1 MKTFFSHEVKIA
13 IIAIIAIVILFFGL
27 QFLKGLNIFSSSRIY
42 YAKFENIKGLAA
54 GSPILASGY
63 QIGTVK
69 DIAYD
74 YDNNGEIVVELRI
87 DKHLQIPVG
96 SHAELATEM
105 LGGTKL
111 NLSLT
116 DNTQFYSAGDTL
128 MGNSSLGALEK
139 ATEMIPSIEKMLP
152 KLDSILMNVNA
163 LLSDPSTSG
172 TIHNIEYITSQLKT
186 STEELNGI
194 LGEVNNSL
202 PGMMQKADAT
212 MTHLSSVTKKIDD
225 ANIDKTLARVD
236 HTVKDV
242 RDITSK
248 INKGY
253 GTIGALVNDKSL
265 YDNLNHSVVALDS
278 TLKSTEALVKDLK
291 EHPKDYV
298 HFSLFGRKD
307 KRKK

>member
-236 HTVKDV
+236 HAVKDV

>member
-163 LLSDPSTSG
+163 LLADPSTSG

-236 HTVKDV
+236 HAVKDV

>member
-54 GSPILASGY
+54 GSPILANGY

-69 DIAYD
+69 NIAYD
-74 YDNNGEIVVELRI
+74 YDNNGDIVVELRI

-96 SHAELATEM
+96 SNAELATEM

-111 NLSLT
+111 NLT
-116 DNTQFYSAGDTL
+116 FADNTRFYSAGDTL
-128 MGNSSLGALEK
+128 AGNSPLGALGK
-139 ATEMIPSIEKMLP
+139 AAEMIPSIEKMLP
-152 KLDSILMNVNA
+152 KLDSILLHVNA
-163 LLSDPSTSG
+163 LLADPSTAG
-172 TIHNIEYITSQLKT
+172 TIHNVEYITSQLKT

-212 MTHLSSVTKKIDD
+212 MTNLSSVAKKIND
-225 ANIDKTLARVD
+225 ADIDKTLARVD
-236 HTVKDV
+236 HAVSDV
-242 RDITSK
+242 REITNK
-248 INKGY
+248 INKGS
-253 GTIGALVNDKSL
+253 GTMGALINDKSL
-265 YDNLNHSVVALDS
+265 YNNLNHSVVALDS

-307 KRKK
+307 KRNK

>member
-202 PGMMQKADAT
+202 PGIMQKADAT

-236 HTVKDV
+236 HAVKDV